1 MERKTLGFSVKATD
15 GDGSTGTGIAN
26 AFRNVDTYGDITAPG
41 AFVTDLPSFLSE
53 GFIGGLNHDWDNP
66 IGKPTAASE
75 TPDGLL
81 IGWQISDTAHG
92 RDVKTLLKDGVVRKL
107 SIGYQTLGYTMLET
121 ADDVN
126 AWWQAQGYTPSAQ
139 DTQRAAAGNVRLLT
153 RLRVME
159 TSPVVMPAND
169 KADVRTVKAGA
180 LPATERE
187 AEAALR
193 ELGFSRREAQTI
205 LATGYKTLL
214 RDSEAAQKTGGA
226 GSATNDAPA
235 ANDAYIR
242 FLASNAAFLQ
252 GVKI

>member
-15 GDGSTGTGIAN
+15 GDGGSGTGIAN

-41 AFVTDLPSFLSE
+41 AFVTDLPFFLSD

-107 SIGYQTLGYTMLET
+107 SIGYQTLGYQMLET

-126 AWWQAQGYTPSAQ
+126 AWWQAQGYMPSAQ
-139 DTQRAAAGNVRLLT
+139 DTQRAAAGNIRLLT

-159 TSPVVMPAND
+159 TSPVVAPAND
-169 KADVRTVKAGA
+169 KADVRTVKGA
-180 LPATERE
+180 LAATERE
-187 AEAALR
+187 IEGALR
-193 ELGFSRREAQTI
+193 DLGFSRREAQTI

-214 RDSEAAQKTGGA
+214 RDSEAAQKIGA
-226 GSATNDAPA
+226 EPEPVRA

-242 FLASNAAFLQ
+242 FLANNAAFLQ
-252 GVKI
+252 GVKV